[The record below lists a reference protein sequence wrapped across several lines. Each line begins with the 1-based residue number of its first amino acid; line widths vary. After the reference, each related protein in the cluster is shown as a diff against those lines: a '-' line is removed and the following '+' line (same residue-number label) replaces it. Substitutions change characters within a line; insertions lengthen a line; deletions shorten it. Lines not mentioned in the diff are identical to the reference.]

1 MEVSAPLLN
10 TLKKLQNLPSL
21 KQFALG
27 GGTNLALRF
36 KHRISI
42 DIDLFCTEIIGR
54 KGFENIE
61 KELKEFFGKSVLAFT
76 YPCNENDQ
84 FIFARCLILSE
95 GETIKIELLQ
105 NFKLLYPIEFIN
117 GTRMC
122 SLQDIGIFKL
132 ISLANRSA
140 NKDVYDLDFIT
151 DEIPLIELY
160 KSLIKKQEKYNA
172 ESDKNIFDLD
182 NTNPNIKPELLLSF
196 DIASTE
202 NLSRPSHSDD
212 RIVVLEGNKNWLSAR
227 TSWKTKVRDLI
238 QVVK

>member
-1 MEVSAPLLN
+1 
-10 TLKKLQNLPSL
+10 
-21 KQFALG
+21 
-27 GGTNLALRF
+27 
-36 KHRISI
+36 
-42 DIDLFCTEIIGR
+42 
-54 KGFENIE
+54 
-61 KELKEFFGKSVLAFT
+61 
-76 YPCNENDQ
+76 
-84 FIFARCLILSE
+84 
-95 GETIKIELLQ
+95 
-105 NFKLLYPIEFIN
+105 
-117 GTRMC
+117 MC